1 MLAAES
7 STSSKSDVSH
17 KLREGAQVSTAWCAI
32 DPASLLVPPY
42 VLDWRSPHQPLP
54 LRPIRGPRRRL
65 VCLPIQE
72 APPWISSGP
81 LGVPFDFGE
90 GIRRLC
96 ADIVGRCPEFSHID
110 VSRLLIGATQAR
122 NGHSHGLQ
130 ARVTPLRFR
139 NGSLA
144 RRRRGIIYQVQRFFI
159 DGREMLYL
167 MTFCLPRFLDQNF
180 DEKLITLFHEL
191 YHISPMFDGDLR
203 RHQGRY
209 AIHSHSQRCYD
220 QHMAHLA
227 RGYLTSGPDAALHGF
242 LRLDFGQLLR
252 RHGSV
257 LGVIVPR
264 PKLLPVPD
272 VVPL

>member
-1 MLAAES
+1 VAAACCPAEPA
-7 STSSKSDVSH
+7 T
-17 KLREGAQVSTAWCAI
+17 LLGA
-32 DPASLLVPPY
+32 PY
-42 VLDWRSPHQPLP
+42 VLEWRRPHEPLP
-54 LRPIRGPRRRL
+54 LRSIRGQRRR
-65 VCLPIQE
+65 VAQLPFQE
-72 APPWISSGP
+72 APPWIPSGP
-81 LGVPFDFGE
+81 AGEPFDFGE
-90 GIRRLC
+90 GVRRLC
-96 ADIVGRCPEFSHID
+96 ADIARRCPELAHVD

-122 NGHSHGLQ
+122 NGHAHGLQ

-139 NGSLA
+139 NGSLT
-144 RRRRGIIYQVQRFFI
+144 RQRRGVAYQVQRFFV

-180 DEKLITLFHEL
+180 DEKLITVFHEL
-191 YHISPMFDGDLR
+191 YHIGPTFDGDLR

-227 RGYLTSGPDAALHGF
+227 RAYLTSGPDPSLHAF
-242 LRLDFGQLLR
+242 LRLNFAQLLR

-264 PKLLPVPD
+264 PKILPVPEAQL
-272 VVPL
+272 VAARMSTG